1 MFTVE
6 FKIFGN
12 NVKSLKYVVI
22 LLICIIVREKC
33 PYSQFIWSLFFRI
46 RTEYEPGKLRIR
58 KLFMQCQWLVKG

>member
-46 RTEYEPGKLRIR
+46 RTEYREMPSISPYSVQMRENTGQK
-58 KLFMQCQWLVKG
+58 